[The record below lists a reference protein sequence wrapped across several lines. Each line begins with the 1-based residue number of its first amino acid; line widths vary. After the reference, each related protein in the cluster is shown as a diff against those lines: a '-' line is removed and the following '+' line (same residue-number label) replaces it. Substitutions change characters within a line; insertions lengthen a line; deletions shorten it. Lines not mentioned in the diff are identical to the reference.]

1 MLTLRQTEVIR
12 AIMITGTVGDAARL
26 PAFFAS
32 RALHYAVTIRA
43 RFGSTVCALVALGPR
58 GAICRSVA
66 RSDGGGGA
74 SSIWP
79 KKITSCY
86 VPRTFWLLTSSRKV
100 LQGRH
105 GSLNAGAQKPDPT
118 GHYNSKEGT
127 SMLRSRL
134 IAPVIV
140 AGLSL
145 ASPALAQ
152 STVYIPAILELSGAG
167 AVSGTNFRDGMLL
180 AIDEINAKG
189 GILGK
194 KIETPMLDTQSD
206 AGTSRAQVQKVLDNK
221 PYVILGPVFSG
232 SVLVDMLLTQ
242 QAEIPE
248 IVGGEAAAITQKG
261 NPYVFRTS
269 FGQQFSMPKIANYM
283 RDGIKAKT
291 VAVLW
296 VNNDFGKGGRDNFI
310 KEMNSRNIKV
320 AADISTESGQAD
332 FSADVVKLKA
342 ANADAIFVYLNEEES
357 ARFLREAKKQGI
369 DKPLVG
375 ETTLLGQKV
384 IDLAAG
390 AANGVRGH
398 VGLTID
404 APIPAVQEFAAKF
417 KKRFNYACDHNGI
430 KGYTAVYFI
439 KHVTEKIGKFDSKAF
454 AQAAHGLT
462 ITPKDEPG
470 ILMEATWDKN
480 GDIDRISFLGEVV
493 DGKQKIVE
501 TLPKLGQ

>member
-1 MLTLRQTEVIR
+1 
-12 AIMITGTVGDAARL
+12 
-26 PAFFAS
+26 
-32 RALHYAVTIRA
+32 
-43 RFGSTVCALVALGPR
+43 
-58 GAICRSVA
+58 
-66 RSDGGGGA
+66 
-74 SSIWP
+74 
-79 KKITSCY
+79 
-86 VPRTFWLLTSSRKV
+86 
-100 LQGRH
+100 
-105 GSLNAGAQKPDPT
+105 
-118 GHYNSKEGT
+118 
-127 SMLRSRL
+127 
-134 IAPVIV
+134 
-140 AGLSL
+140 
-145 ASPALAQ
+145 
-152 STVYIPAILELSGAG
+152 
-167 AVSGTNFRDGMLL
+167 
-180 AIDEINAKG
+180 
-189 GILGK
+189 
-194 KIETPMLDTQSD
+194 TQSD
-206 AGTSRAQVQKVLDNK
+206 AGISRAQVQKVLDNK

-242 QAEIPE
+242 QAEVPE

-283 RDGIKAKT
+283 RDGVKAKT

-296 VNNDFGKGGRDNFI
+296 VNNDFGKGGRDTFI
-310 KEMNSRNIKV
+310 KEINSRNIKV
-320 AADISTESGQAD
+320 VADISTESGQAD

-369 DKPLVG
+369 NKPLIG

-384 IDLAAG
+384 IDLAG
-390 AANGVRGH
+390 EAANGVRGH
-398 VGLTID
+398 VGLTVD

-454 AQAAHGLT
+454 AQASHGIT

-470 ILMEATWDKN
+470 ILMEATWDNN

-501 TLPKLGQ
+501 TLPKLGK